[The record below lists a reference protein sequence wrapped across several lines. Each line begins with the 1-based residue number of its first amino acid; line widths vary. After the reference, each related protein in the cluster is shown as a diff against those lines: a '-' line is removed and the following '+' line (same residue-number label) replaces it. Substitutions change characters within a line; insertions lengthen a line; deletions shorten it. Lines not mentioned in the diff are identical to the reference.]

1 MAKTGIL
8 LVHHSSKG
16 DQSGKSVRDVG
27 SGAGAWSRA
36 ADVHLGL
43 REHEEPDAVV
53 FDGVV
58 RSWPPVEPFV
68 MRFDRRTLTWG
79 RDDDL
84 DVSRLKGA
92 RKTTEQRAQD
102 RDDAKRERAEETARK
117 NDQKVMSVMTVHG
130 RTWLTLNS
138 IKAHARL
145 SGSVVK
151 ESLVRLLAA
160 ESVVSRENGKHS
172 GSVEYLLASS
182 LAEVTEFERQR
193 DNATGQDKNPPH
205 PPDGCP
211 VPSRGADRVTE
222 RDDNP
227 VCPVSPV
234 CPVDEVQS
242 EQKKKNG
249 KKSKSTTSTTRR
261 RKVRVVVDVAAPL
274 AAPAAVDVAGD
285 DIPEVVADVSEG
297 VPF

>member
-1 MAKTGIL
+1 
-8 LVHHSSKG
+8 
-16 DQSGKSVRDVG
+16 
-27 SGAGAWSRA
+27 
-36 ADVHLGL
+36 
-43 REHEEPDAVV
+43 
-53 FDGVV
+53 
-58 RSWPPVEPFV
+58 
-68 MRFDRRTLTWG
+68 
-79 RDDDL
+79 
-84 DVSRLKGA
+84 
-92 RKTTEQRAQD
+92 
-102 RDDAKRERAEETARK
+102 
-117 NDQKVMSVMTVHG
+117 
-130 RTWLTLNS
+130 
-138 IKAHARL
+138 
-145 SGSVVK
+145 VK